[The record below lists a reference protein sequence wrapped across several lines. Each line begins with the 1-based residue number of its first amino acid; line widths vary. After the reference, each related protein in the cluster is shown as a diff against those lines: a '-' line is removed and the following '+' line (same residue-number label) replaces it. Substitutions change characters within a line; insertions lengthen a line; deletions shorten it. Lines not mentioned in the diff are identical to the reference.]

1 MSILLESKEKI
12 FIMMINRPEAMNA
25 LDQETLEQMNR
36 AWTEFRDDPE
46 LWVAVVT
53 GAGDKAFCAGADLK
67 SVGEYYAS
75 MTPVQRRERSEKGP
89 GVGGIT
95 RNLDI
100 WKPIIAAING
110 HCLAGGLEIA
120 LACDIRIA
128 SETATFGLTEV
139 SWGIIP
145 GAGGTQRLPR
155 LIPLGRSL
163 EMILTAER
171 IDAQEALRVGLVN
184 RVVPQGELLP
194 EAVGVAH
201 RICQNA
207 PLAVRAAKEAVYRG
221 LDLPLSD
228 GLRLEQFLAEPIR
241 QTEDAREGPL
251 AFAQGRKP
259 VFKGR

>member
-1 MSILLESKEKI
+1 VAVLFEKKEKI
-12 FIMMINRPEAMNA
+12 AIVTINRPDAMNSLDGET
-25 LDQETLEQMNR
+25 LDQLNK
-36 AWTEFRDDPE
+36 AWIDFRDDPD
-46 LWVAVVT
+46 LWVAIVT

-67 SVGEYYAS
+67 NLRKFYNS
-75 MTPVQRRERSEKGP
+75 MTPIQRRERSEKGP

-95 RNLDI
+95 RNLEI

-110 HCLAGGLEIA
+110 HCLAGGLEMA

-128 SETATFGLTEV
+128 AENATLGLTEV

-155 LIPLGRSL
+155 LISPARSL
-163 EMILTAER
+163 EMILGAEK
-171 IDAQEALRVGLVN
+171 IDAQEALKIGLVS
-184 RVVPQGELLP
+184 RVVPLNDVLP
-194 EAVGVAH
+194 EAIKTAQ

-207 PLAVRAAKEAVYRG
+207 PLAVRAAKEAIYRG

-228 GLRLEQFLAEPIR
+228 GLRLEQFLAEPVR
-241 QTEDAREGPL
+241 QSEDAKEGPR
-251 AFAQGRKP
+251 AFSEKRTP

>member
-1 MSILLESKEKI
+1 MAVVFERKERI
-12 FIMMINRPEAMNA
+12 AIITINRPEAMNS
-25 LDQETLEQMNR
+25 LDGETLEALNK
-36 AWTEFRDDPE
+36 AWIGFRDDPD
-46 LWVAVVT
+46 LWVAIIT

-67 SVGEYYAS
+67 GLGEYFRS
-75 MTPVQRRERSEKGP
+75 MTPIERRQKAENGP
-89 GVGGIT
+89 GFGGIT

-128 SETATFGLTEV
+128 AETATFGLTEV

-155 LIPLGRSL
+155 LISLAKSL
-163 EMILTAER
+163 EMILCAER
-171 IDAQEALRVGLVN
+171 IDAQEAMKIGLVS
-184 RVVPQGELLP
+184 RVVPVKDVMS
-194 EAVGVAH
+194 EAIKTAE

-207 PLAVRAAKEAVYRG
+207 PLAVRAAKEAIYRG
-221 LDLPLSD
+221 LDLPLSE

-241 QTEDAREGPL
+241 QTEDAKEGPM
-251 AFAQGRKP
+251 AFSEKREP
-259 VFKGR
+259 RFKGR